1 MNVFRKILSIFI
13 NRYFLVLVGF
23 IVWML
28 FFDERDYFQQKAS
41 AEELNKLEAKR
52 KYLKD
57 EINNT
62 NTQLNNFQNDPVA
75 IEKYGRERYLLKR
88 DGEEV
93 YILDDTTANKTT
105 LETR

>member
-62 NTQLNNFQNDPVA
+62 NTQLNNFQNDPAA
-75 IEKYGRERYLLKR
+75 IEKYARERYLLKR